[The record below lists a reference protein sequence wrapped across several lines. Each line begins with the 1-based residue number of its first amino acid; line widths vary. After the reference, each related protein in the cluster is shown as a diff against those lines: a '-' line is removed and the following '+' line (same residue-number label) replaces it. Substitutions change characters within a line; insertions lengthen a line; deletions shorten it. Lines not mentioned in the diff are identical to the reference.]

1 MEKRKAKLFFK
12 TAMSYVVS
20 NRRDELNWARKI
32 KPFRDTT
39 LKRFLSMYC
48 WVIYASGFRVSVIED
63 RFEEIRKAF
72 KDFDLDKIS
81 RMKSVKPVLR
91 VFNNERKAR
100 SFLKGTKSIY
110 KEGFSKFKKRVA
122 KEGAKALR
130 ELPGIGVI
138 TQKHLARNIG
148 LSDVAKDDVHMRR
161 LVRLFGA
168 RDEKELVGYLSHE
181 FGEKKGVV
189 DAVLWRFCADKAWKR
204 YGFDSSEGF
213 CTSL

>member
-20 NRRDELNWARKI
+20 NRPDELKWARKI
-32 KPFRDTT
+32 KPFKGMTP
-39 LKRFLSMYC
+39 KRFLSMYC
-48 WVIYASGFRVSVIED
+48 WVIYTSGFRVSIIED
-63 RFEEIRKAF
+63 KFEEIQEAF
-72 KDFDLDKIS
+72 KDFDIDKLS
-81 RMKSVKPVLR
+81 KMKSVKSVLL
-91 VFNNERKAR
+91 VFNNARKAE

-110 KEGFSKFKKRVA
+110 KEGFSKFKKRVGI
-122 KEGAKALR
+122 EGAKALR
-130 ELPGIGVI
+130 ELPGIGMI

-161 LVRLFGA
+161 LVNIFGA
-168 RDEKELVGYLSHE
+168 KDESELAGYLSHE

-189 DAVLWRFCADKAWKR
+189 DAVLWRFCADEAWKR
-204 YGFDSSEGF
+204 LGFDSLQGF